1 LDCIVKKERMRKIAF
16 TIVDLE
22 GGWLKKIRETEYSQ
36 RKAQQFRFF
45 TLNYAK
51 MSDSIFLSKGSS

>member
-22 GGWLKKIRETEYSQ
+22 GGWLKKISKTEYSQ

-45 TLNYAK
+45 ALNYAK